1 MKNARLLSLL
11 SFAFGSALTLFICT
25 FGPPEPVSI
34 RAREHTEGFSQWVSA
49 SRNNHH
55 VGTLEAVEISL
66 ANPDGT
72 FPDREARLRKPEW
85 VFENA
90 SEPELARFLDNCPL
104 EHDERGLILDRHHW
118 QISSNG
124 CIIRPSDQLIWG
136 LNPLA
141 RQRVYAL
148 LAASPRNY
156 SQQFPFRFPLN
167 TFENRLKESGL
178 APSRVEKL
186 KTLTYTNA
194 GVVCFADLYSARDY
208 LDPAEFNRF
217 VETLCAVP
225 AYLLRLRLDPEC
237 NLDEIIHYWGRGG
250 REKLIA
256 PLLTSIAR
264 VPGGG
269 SINISYLLPTFA
281 RLRVYTYPVDWN
293 SQRVEEQDCVFSALN
308 FFNDNLNTNLFNRS
322 EQLRILTTE
331 YAPVHG
337 EPVLGDLVT
346 LVNANNELFHACVY
360 IADGF
365 VFTKN
370 GSNPA
375 QPWILMKLSDM
386 LLMYESV
393 EKPKTIA
400 YLRHKGLDLALRR

>member
-1 MKNARLLSLL
+1 MAIAISFQNLDAYLRSSHPLVAHRRIAQRPGSFLHHHLPHWHGRFSRPRYQILSGLARRVLPFSGRNGRRRMKNARLLSLL
-11 SFAFGSALTLFICT
+11 SFAFGSALTLFIGT

-264 VPGGG
+264 VP
-269 SINISYLLPTFA
+269 
-281 RLRVYTYPVDWN
+281 
-293 SQRVEEQDCVFSALN
+293 
-308 FFNDNLNTNLFNRS
+308 
-322 EQLRILTTE
+322 
-331 YAPVHG
+331 
-337 EPVLGDLVT
+337 
-346 LVNANNELFHACVY
+346 
-360 IADGF
+360 
-365 VFTKN
+365 
-370 GSNPA
+370 
-375 QPWILMKLSDM
+375 
-386 LLMYESV
+386 
-393 EKPKTIA
+393 
-400 YLRHKGLDLALRR
+400 